1 MKNFEEL
8 LQKADWKKEKHTPVI
23 EIIGEVKKE
32 KNIKVEVSVGKEIP
46 HPNTTAHHISWIEV
60 YFLPEGETFPYQV
73 ARFDFVSHGASTKGA
88 DTSGVYTEPFVSFL
102 FKTTKS
108 GTLYALS
115 FCNIHGLW
123 INSLELKV
131 E

>member
-8 LQKADWKKEKHTPVI
+8 LQKADWKKEKHVPVI
-23 EIIGEVKKE
+23 EIIGEAEKD

-46 HPNTTAHHISWIEV
+46 HPNTSAHHISWIEV

-73 ARFDFVSHGASTKGA
+73 ARFDFLSHGASTQGA
-88 DTSGVYTEPFVSFL
+88 DTSTVYTEPYGVFV
-102 FKTTKS
+102 FKTSKS

-115 FCNIHGLW
+115 YCNIHGLW
-123 INSLELKV
+123 ANALEVKLK
-131 E
+131 